1 MFWEMGEKKKFL
13 NLFSSGYRQES
24 ALLCA
29 WFWSD
34 FFIEMQV
41 FTSDFFS
48 SLTQCYCLIH
58 THF

>member
-13 NLFSSGYRQES
+13 NLFSSGYRQEP

-34 FFIEMQV
+34 LFIEM
-41 FTSDFFS
+41 
-48 SLTQCYCLIH
+48 
-58 THF
+58 

>member
-1 MFWEMGEKKKFL
+1 MFWEMDEKKKFL

-34 FFIEMQV
+34 LFIEM
-41 FTSDFFS
+41 
-48 SLTQCYCLIH
+48 
-58 THF
+58 